1 MSWKRISHSRSRP
14 TITSRST
21 GNVYIA
27 DPSQTVSGGTAIPL
41 AVASFVVLPSSAGVR
56 LRSVG
61 DIHCFLYPGSLR
73 ATPTNVSVHQRRQGA
88 NSRSRPRGDLIEA
101 DP

>member
-1 MSWKRISHSRSRP
+1 MSWKRISHSRPRP

-21 GNVYIA
+21 GKVYIA

-41 AVASFVVLPSSAGVR
+41 AVVSIVVLPSSAGRR

-61 DIHCFLYPGSLR
+61 DIHCFLYPGSLL
-73 ATPTNVSVHQRRQGA
+73 PMHTNISVHQRRQVA
-88 NSRSRPRGDLIEA
+88 RAASRPLSDLIDA
-101 DP
+101 KP